1 MIRKSFDKWPHQWP
15 GILFHK
21 LNLTSSSLVVVQYGW
36 RKLQSI
42 ILSNMKVIVH
52 LLEENVQ
59 FDITS
64 LLSLRWRAPCWE
76 HLFHLAAS
84 SFASSVYTDLFAAS
98 HLAAII
104 SHVNC
109 KRFSVR
115 VQSVMTWIFVEKD
128 LRNIVLEN
136 QLGHSSLPIC
146 KDAERTANTSANFS
160 TNGCCSSFWC
170 SVSRPWNF
178 NSCIFIFVSIV
189 CNNITKNVNCRPA
202 IWWLF

>member
-1 MIRKSFDKWPHQWP
+1 
-15 GILFHK
+15 
-21 LNLTSSSLVVVQYGW
+21 
-36 RKLQSI
+36 
-42 ILSNMKVIVH
+42 MKVTVH
-52 LLEENVQ
+52 LLEENVL

-84 SFASSVYTDLFAAS
+84 SFASSVYADLFAAS

-136 QLGHSSLPIC
+136 QLGCSSLPKC

-160 TNGCCSSFWC
+160 THGCCSSFWC
-170 SVSRPWNF
+170 SISRPWNF

-189 CNNITKNVNCRPA
+189 CNIITENVNCRPA